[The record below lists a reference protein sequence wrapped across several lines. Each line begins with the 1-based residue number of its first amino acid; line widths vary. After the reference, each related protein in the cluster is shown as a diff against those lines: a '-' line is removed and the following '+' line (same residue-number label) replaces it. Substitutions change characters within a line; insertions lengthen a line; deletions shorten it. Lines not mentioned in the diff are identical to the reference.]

1 MSSERAHHVLIHV
14 SNLKFYKLMEVFK
27 QNIKVLLPRLLLST
41 LLFLAIPLVIYLGT
55 PTQSTDII
63 VSDGV
68 Y

>member
-1 MSSERAHHVLIHV
+1 
-14 SNLKFYKLMEVFK
+14 MEVFK